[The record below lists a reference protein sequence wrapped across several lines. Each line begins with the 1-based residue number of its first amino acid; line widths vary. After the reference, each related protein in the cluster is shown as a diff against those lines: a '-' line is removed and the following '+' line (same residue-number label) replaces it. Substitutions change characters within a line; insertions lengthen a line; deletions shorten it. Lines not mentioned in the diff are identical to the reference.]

1 MILKYKTHTDPEFKV
16 NRKGVLKQMYGPPVT
31 TTTTTVDNNSTA
43 APSQHQ
49 QPRNNSS
56 ALDSQHADVEPT
68 PPHASSSSSNSS
80 LPLQAIA
87 PSRPVPL
94 RIPSHP
100 VVVDWHH
107 LHERLVHVKT
117 SWLESAAHVHN
128 PFIAA
133 PRTSTSTATTTTAR
147 DGVVADSTTT
157 DSCPPPP
164 PPPVGVASGSLALFA
179 ITRLDVS
186 ENGISDLPLALFQ
199 LSSLKLLNLGKRGR
213 TINKTKKGEKK
224 GKKKA
229 ALLILILS
237 IFTYRIDNFKT
248 S

>member
-31 TTTTTVDNNSTA
+31 TTTTMTRTTTVDSNSPA
-43 APSQHQ
+43 ALQQQ
-49 QPRNNSS
+49 QPRNSS
-56 ALDSQHADVEPT
+56 GFESHHGDVEPT
-68 PPHASSSSSNSS
+68 PSHASSSNSS
-80 LPLQAIA
+80 LLLQAIA

-107 LHERLVHVKT
+107 LHERLIHVKT

-133 PRTSTSTATTTTAR
+133 PRTSTSTAR
-147 DGVVADSTTT
+147 DGVIADSMTKATS
-157 DSCPPPP
+157 DSSP
-164 PPPVGVASGSLALFA
+164 PPPVGVAPGSLALFA

-186 ENGISDLPLALFQ
+186 ENGITDLPLALFQ
-199 LSSLKLLNLGKRGR
+199 LSSLKLLNLGTRGSNMGIKKNR
-213 TINKTKKGEKK
+213 TFDLDLAHFPTLKT
-224 GKKKA
+224 
-229 ALLILILS
+229 
-237 IFTYRIDNFKT
+237 
-248 S
+248 